1 MPLFFLSALLLL
13 MPSSLWAAPQVTS
26 AALVYDFGEVSQ
38 GDKVDHSFR
47 FRNSG
52 DALLEI
58 TSVSS
63 SCGCTAALLSSRR
76 IAPGESGEIKATFDS
91 SRFRG
96 RIKKDITI
104 QTNDPAH
111 GQVVF
116 SLTGEVIELLRL
128 STTRI
133 DWHWTD
139 TQQTGTAEVTI
150 SNKSSGPV
158 RLQNPQTTSP
168 QLQAS
173 LDQLQLEPGQEARLT
188 IQGQLAKDSKRL
200 SGYVLVETD
209 FAPLTQLRISVSGR
223 LSN

>member
-1 MPLFFLSALLLL
+1 MSKFFLLAFLLLIPGPL
-13 MPSSLWAAPQVTS
+13 LAAPQVTS
-26 AALVYDFGEVSQ
+26 DALVYDFGEVSQ

-47 FRNSG
+47 FRNVG
-52 DALLEI
+52 DELLEI

-96 RIKKDITI
+96 RIKKDITL

-116 SLTGEVIELLRL
+116 SLTGEVIELLSL

-133 DWHWTD
+133 DWNWTD
-139 TQQTGTAEVTI
+139 AQQTGTAQVII

-158 RLQNPQTTSP
+158 TLQSPQTTSP

-173 LDQLQLEPGQEARLT
+173 LDQLKLEPGQEARLT
-188 IQGQLAKDSKRL
+188 VQGQLAKDSKLL
-200 SGYVLVETD
+200 SGYVMVKTD
-209 FAPLTQLRISVSGR
+209 FAPLPQLRISVSGR